1 MPGMSRAHKRQ
12 TYSSSEQGQGLKETR
27 QRGRRALWATLAAGK
42 AASSGSGFRFCGL
55 RCHVLSTE
63 NSPTG
68 VFSCFG
74 NNANR
79 TGPDKKAMAFS
90 PFSVAVTEYPALG
103 NLQRNRFVLAD
114 GFGC

>member
-1 MPGMSRAHKRQ
+1 M
-12 TYSSSEQGQGLKETR
+12 
-27 QRGRRALWATLAAGK
+27 WATLAAGK

-68 VFSCFG
+68 VVSCFG

-79 TGPDKKAMAFS
+79 TGPDRKAMALS
-90 PFSVAVTEYPALG
+90 PFSVAVTEYPVLD
-103 NLQRNRFVLAD
+103 NLQRNRFILAD
-114 GFGC
+114 GFGCWEVQDQASV